1 MAVKVILERRV
12 LPGQERKALE
22 LLRRMR
28 ARCLEEEGYISGE
41 TLRDSEDANN
51 IVVISTWF
59 GLMDWRRW
67 SNSQERRDFESQLR
81 PLLAGP
87 ERVRVL
93 LEGLTE
99 SHSGA

>member
-1 MAVKVILERRV
+1 MAVKVIIERRV
-12 LPGQERKALE
+12 LPGQERRALE
-22 LLRRMR
+22 LLRALR
-28 ARCLEEEGYISGE
+28 ARCLEEPGYISGE
-41 TLRDSEDANN
+41 TLRDSEDAHN

-67 SNSQERRDFESQLR
+67 HASESRKAMESQLR
-81 PLLAGP
+81 QLLAAP

>member
-1 MAVKVILERRV
+1 MAVKVLIERRV
-12 LPGQERKALE
+12 LPGREKRALE
-22 LLRRMR
+22 LLRSIR
-28 ARCLEEEGYISGE
+28 ARCLDEPGYITGE
-41 TLRDSEDANN
+41 TLRDSEDPHN
-51 IVVISTWF
+51 IIVISTWF

-67 SNSQERRDFESQLR
+67 HSSDDRRAFESELR
-81 PLLAGP
+81 MHLAAP

>member
-1 MAVKVILERRV
+1 MAVKVVIERRV
-12 LPGQERKALE
+12 LPGQERRVLQ
-22 LLRRMR
+22 LLRTIR
-28 ARCLEEEGYISGE
+28 ARCIDEPGYISGE
-41 TLRDSEDANN
+41 TLRDSEDANT

-67 SNSQERRDFESQLR
+67 QGSAERMDFEGQLR
-81 PLLAGP
+81 PLLSTP

-99 SHSGA
+99 SHAGA

>member
-1 MAVKVILERRV
+1 MAVKVFIERRV
-12 LPGQERKALE
+12 LPGQERRVLD
-22 LLRRMR
+22 LLKRLRV
-28 ARCLEEEGYISGE
+28 RCLEEQGYISGE
-41 TLRDSEDANN
+41 TLRDSEDAR
-51 IVVISTWF
+51 IIIVISNWF

-67 SNSQERRDFESQLR
+67 HQSAERKTIESEIR
-81 PLLAGP
+81 IHLAAP

>member
-1 MAVKVILERRV
+1 MAVKVIIERRV
-12 LPGQERKALE
+12 LPGQERKAFE
-22 LLRRMR
+22 LLRKMR

-41 TLRDSEDANN
+41 TLRDSEDPGT

-67 SNSQERRDFESQLR
+67 QASGERRQFESQLR
-81 PLLAGP
+81 PCLAAP

-93 LEGLTE
+93 LEGLSE